1 MKLPFG
7 RDVPTGA
14 AITITALVLLASVV
28 TGREDNLAPAPVLEP
43 VPAAALSLAASADLD
58 LDRLRRTKKDSEPQ
72 DIFATRAS
80 QAMAAPQVAVAAVA
94 KPAPPPVPTAPP
106 LPYKYLG
113 RMADESR
120 ILVFLARNENSLSA
134 AVGDT
139 LDGAYRIESIS
150 ESSVQFTYL
159 PLGVKQ
165 TLGVPAPY

>member
-7 RDVPTGA
+7 RDVPTGT
-14 AITITALVLLASVV
+14 AITIAALVLLASAV
-28 TGREDNLAPAPVLEP
+28 TGREDNLAPAPALEP
-43 VPAAALSLAASADLD
+43 MPAAALSSAASADLD
-58 LDRLRRTKKDSEPQ
+58 LDRLKRTKNDREPQ
-72 DIFATRAS
+72 DIFATRAT
-80 QAMAAPQVAVAAVA
+80 QAMATPQTTIAAA
-94 KPAPPPVPTAPP
+94 TKTAPPPVPTAPP

-120 ILVFLARNENSLSA
+120 ILVFLGRNEDSLSA

-139 LDGAYRIESIS
+139 LDGIYRIESIS

-165 TLGVPAPY
+165 TLRMPAPY